1 MRFFLFS
8 SYCWFL
14 MYSTIAREC
23 GQYDIN
29 YLYTWTKCI
38 LTRWQVYCCF
48 HETNFVNLVRIFCT
62 CIFIIIIHIF
72 TIIYFFCLDFD
83 SSSWKLTQIILMF
96 LVSAGSHLW
105 YLDSL
110 YLCVSCHFM
119 FLKNLWDFFEEWMKR
134 HFSQG
139 DLPMLLPVPKA
150 LPNPGPIQ
158 NKMLVWSCSPY
169 R

>member
-1 MRFFLFS
+1 MWSVWYQLFIYLNKMHIDQVAVILLFPWDQLCS
-8 SYCWFL
+8 SCPYL
-14 MYSTIAREC
+14 LYLHIYHHYSHF
-23 GQYDIN
+23 YH
-29 YLYTWTKCI
+29 YL
-38 LTRWQVYCCF
+38 
-48 HETNFVNLVRIFCT
+48 
-62 CIFIIIIHIF
+62 
-72 TIIYFFCLDFD
+72 FFCLDFD